1 MPDYSTQ
8 VMDSVLPPDRSVSSR
23 RRHSKMY
30 ALQDETGSGAPRG
43 LPMEVAPR
51 RVGIDAGT
59 GR

>member
-1 MPDYSTQ
+1 MHDYSTQ

-43 LPMEVAPR
+43 LPMEVAAPAR
-51 RVGIDAGT
+51 RH
-59 GR
+59 